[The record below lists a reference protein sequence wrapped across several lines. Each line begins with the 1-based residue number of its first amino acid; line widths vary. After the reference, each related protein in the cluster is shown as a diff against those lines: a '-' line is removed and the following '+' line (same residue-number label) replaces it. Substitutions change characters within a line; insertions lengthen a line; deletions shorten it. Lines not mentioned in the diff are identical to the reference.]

1 MNVVRFHGPIQLS
14 HFVSNGVLRLR
25 CRVIPGLGRALLDRM
40 ELASL
45 PGPHQRCCQPAVTI
59 QLPSAIPK

>member
-1 MNVVRFHGPIQLS
+1 MNVVRFHGPSQLN
-14 HFVSNGVLRLR
+14 HFVSNGVLRFL
-25 CRVIPGLGRALLDRM
+25 CNVTPGLGRALLDII

-59 QLPSAIPK
+59 QFPSTMPR